1 MPLVV
6 EAMSQELRQQRDFLN
21 NKNIDTIYFGGGTP
35 SLLSVEQV
43 EDFLSLIGEL
53 YDTSSLREV
62 TLEANPDDL
71 SLEYLQ
77 GLRSVGVNRLSIG
90 VQSFDDE
97 ELRFMNRRHSAQQ
110 ARDAVSN
117 ARDAGFDNIAIDL
130 IFGVEGFDADVLQ
143 GSIESAL
150 ALDVEHIAAYH
161 LTIEPDT
168 RFGKLVRS
176 GEMHEVPESKSV
188 EEYRLLHT
196 SLTNAGYEHY
206 EVSNYAKVGRRSK
219 HNSSY
224 WQGIE
229 YLGIGAG
236 AHSFNGTHRRWAV
249 PSIESYL
256 AGGEGRYEGEKLS
269 ALDCRNEMIMT
280 SLRCAEGL
288 DLRKFEELFGK
299 DARRELERTAQRWID
314 SAELRSEGQ
323 RISIPA
329 EHFMVSDM
337 IIESMFG

>member
-6 EAMSQELRQQRDFLN
+6 EAMAQELRQQRDFLN

-43 EDFLSLIGEL
+43 GDFLSLIKGL
-53 YDTSSLREV
+53 YCTSSLREV

-90 VQSFDDE
+90 VQSFDDA

-110 ARDAVSN
+110 ARSAVES
-117 ARDAGFDNIAIDL
+117 ARLAGFDNIAIDL
-130 IFGVEGFDADVLQ
+130 IFGVEGFDSDVLR

-168 RFGKLVRS
+168 RFGKLVQQ
-176 GEMHEVPESKSV
+176 GQMHEVAEGKSV
-188 EEYRLLHT
+188 EEYELLHT
-196 SLTNAGYEHY
+196 SLTNAGYQHY
-206 EVSNYAKVGRRSK
+206 EVSNYAKVGRRSQ

-224 WQGIE
+224 WQGVE

-236 AHSFNGTHRRWAV
+236 AHSFNGTHRRWAR
-249 PSIESYL
+249 PSIDSYL
-256 AGGEGRYEGEKLS
+256 AGGAQRYESERLS
-269 ALDCRNEMIMT
+269 DVDRRNEMIMT

-288 DLRKFEELFGK
+288 DLAQFEQLFGQGE
-299 DARRELERTAQRWID
+299 RQELELTAQRWIA
-314 SAELRSEGQ
+314 SSELRVEGQ
-323 RISIPA
+323 RIYIPA

-337 IIESMFG
+337 IIESIFK